1 MNKIRCLIVDD
12 EPLAI
17 QLIENHIEKIERLT
31 VVDRCNSAIKAFEV
45 LNSKEVDLLFLD
57 IKMPSMTG
65 LEFLR
70 TVKNPPKTI
79 LTTAYREFAL
89 DSYDLEVVDYLL
101 KPITFERFFK
111 SIDRFIRDFN
121 SSTSQGDLTLGSDE
135 FMLIKSGVKHHKVM
149 LDSIVYIE
157 STKDYIKVH
166 LDEGDAIES
175 KYRIS
180 TIEEDLKGKGFLRVH
195 RSFIINTDKIKA
207 FSNNAIDVT
216 SGEIPIGASYREE
229 VVVFLSKLKNQA
241 D

>member
-1 MNKIRCLIVDD
+1 MNKIRCMIVDD

-17 QLIENHIEKIERLT
+17 KLIDNHIEKIEQLQ
-31 VVDRCNSAIKAFEV
+31 VVDRCNSALKAFEI

-65 LEFLR
+65 LDFLR
-70 TVKNPPKTI
+70 TVKHPPKTI

-111 SIDRFIRDFN
+111 SIDRFIRDFGT
-121 SSTSQGDLTLGSDE
+121 STIRESLTSRSDE
-135 FMLIKSGVKHHKVM
+135 FMLIKSGIKHHKVM
-149 LDSIVYIE
+149 IDSIVYIE

-166 LDEGDAIES
+166 LDDGETIES

-180 TIEEDLKGKGFLRVH
+180 VIEEELKGKGFLRVH
-195 RSFIINTDKIKA
+195 RSFIIRTDKIKA
-207 FSNNAIDVT
+207 FSNHDIDLT
-216 SGEIPIGASYREE
+216 SAEIPIGASFRKE
-229 VVVFLSKLKNQA
+229 VLVYLTKLKNQA

>member
-17 QLIENHIEKIERLT
+17 KLIENHIKKIERLE
-31 VVDRCNSAIKAFEV
+31 VVDRCNNAIKAFEI
-45 LNSKEVDLLFLD
+45 LNSREIDLLFLD

-70 TVKNPPKTI
+70 TVKHPPKTI

-89 DSYDLEVVDYLL
+89 DGYDLEVLDYLL

-111 SIDRFIRDFN
+111 AIDRFIRDSN
-121 SSTSQGDLTLGSDE
+121 SSNNSKNLTLGSEE
-135 FMLIKSGVKHHKVM
+135 FMLIKSGIKHHKVL

-157 STKDYIKVH
+157 STKDYIRVH
-166 LDEGDAIES
+166 LDDGDAIES

-180 TIEEDLKGKGFLRVH
+180 AIEEDLKEKGFLRVH
-195 RSFIINTDKIKA
+195 RSFIIRTEKIKA
-207 FSNNAIDVT
+207 FSNHEIDV
-216 SGEIPIGASYREE
+216 SSVEIPIGASYREE
-229 VVVFLSKLKNQA
+229 VSKFLNKLK

>member
-1 MNKIRCLIVDD
+1 MSKIRCLIVDD

-17 QLIENHIEKIERLT
+17 QLIENHINKIDQLT
-31 VVDRCNSAIKAFEV
+31 VVDTCNSAIKAFEI
-45 LNSKEVDLLFLD
+45 LNSAEIDLLFLD

-70 TVKNPPKTI
+70 TIKNPPKTI

-111 SIDRFIRDFN
+111 SIDRFIRDF
-121 SSTSQGDLTLGSDE
+121 SSSKTTELTLGSDE

-166 LDEGDAIES
+166 MDEGDAIES

-180 TIEEDLKGKGFLRVH
+180 AIEEDLTGKGFLRVH
-195 RSFIINTDKIKA
+195 RSYIIRRDKIKA
-207 FSNNAIDVT
+207 FSNHEIDVT
-216 SGEIPIGASYREE
+216 LGEIPIGASYREE
-229 VVVFLSKLKNQA
+229 VLKFLSKLK